1 MNNTENSPK
10 SRPLSPHLQI
20 YKPTISMIMSVM
32 HRLTG
37 LGLYFGV
44 SFLFFWFLSIISGP
58 EIYSQFSYILSLR
71 FVEFIFYFVTWSFFH
86 HLFGGIRHFIWDLG
100 YGFKLKIV
108 DFPAPDG
115 PTIAT
120 FFPGETE
127 KDRFE
132 ITSGLSGK

>member
-10 SRPLSPHLQI
+10 PRPLSPHLQI

-44 SFLFFWFLSIISGP
+44 SFLLFWFLSIISGP
-58 EIYSQFSYILSLR
+58 EIYNQFSYILSLR

-100 YGFKLKIV
+100 YGFDLRIV
-108 DFPAPDG
+108 DLLSAM
-115 PTIAT
+115 TLVLSLLST
-120 FFPGETE
+120 FLIFFFT
-127 KDRFE
+127 
-132 ITSGLSGK
+132 